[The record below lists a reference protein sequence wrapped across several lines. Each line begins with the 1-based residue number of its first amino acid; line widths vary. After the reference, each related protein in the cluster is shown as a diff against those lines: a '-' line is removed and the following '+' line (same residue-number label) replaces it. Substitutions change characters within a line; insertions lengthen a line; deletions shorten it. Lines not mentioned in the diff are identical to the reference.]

1 VKILSLKCE
10 NFVKKFLPAFRS
22 LLVKELIEKYKLS
35 QIETAA
41 KLGVTQAA
49 ISQYFHSKRGGKRIK
64 ELEKMEFFKP
74 MIEETARKI
83 AENKILEIDAEFCK
97 FCKALKEDAECKKHT

>member
-1 VKILSLKCE
+1 MSLKCE

-22 LLVKELIEKYKLS
+22 LLVKELIEKYKFS
-35 QIETAA
+35 QVEAAA

-49 ISQYFHSKRGGKRIK
+49 ISQYFHLKRGRKIK
-64 ELEKMEFFKP
+64 EWEKLELFKP

-83 AENKILEIDAEFCK
+83 AENKTVELDNEFCK
-97 FCKALKEDAECKKHT
+97 FCKALMERNKC